1 MKTLM
6 TAIVVLVVSI
16 SAMFIFELGVE
27 RTEKAECLNWQDQ
40 ALELPNFFLTG
51 WQKQQCDR
59 YQIEIDAPVEKLPRM

>member
-1 MKTLM
+1 MKNLLTG
-6 TAIVVLVVSI
+6 IVVFILLLVGL
-16 SAMFIFELGVE
+16 FIFEYGVE
-27 RTEKAECLNWQDQ
+27 RQEKAECLNWQDQ